1 MSRHLQQHIL
11 SWTWLPALPKA
22 TAEATS
28 TAAATTAAASTT
40 GKTELGVEKHRLVL
54 LLLAV

>member
-1 MSRHLQQHIL
+1 VPRHLQQHIL